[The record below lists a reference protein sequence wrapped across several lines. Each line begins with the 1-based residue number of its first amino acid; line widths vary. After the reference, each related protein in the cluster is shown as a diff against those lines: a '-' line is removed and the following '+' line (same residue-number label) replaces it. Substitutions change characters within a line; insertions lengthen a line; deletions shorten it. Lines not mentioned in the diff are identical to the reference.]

1 MKILVVSFLLLFP
14 LIVLV
19 IHSSATSF
27 APNIFFVYNQTVK
40 MVLPNG
46 TVTTINQIILQRIIA
61 VFPNNTIEI
70 NETIY
75 DVNQHYYLPPSIIR
89 DNVTFPQHL
98 YYIPPSLLGK
108 NVTRGGGELYFVN
121 YSNGLYLYE
130 SKTNIQGVTIEFF
143 MWVNSSG
150 IAVKVQT
157 LQIGANLQLVSN
169 ATTILWKTNYFDPSV
184 PLPTFSGFTEAN
196 VVTANLNKGYSYYLP
211 QKIFEY
217 IILAGIVAIILIL
230 LFRK

>member
-1 MKILVVSFLLLFP
+1 MKAFIVLSLLLFP
-14 LIVLV
+14 LFILV
-19 IHSSATSF
+19 IHTSATSF
-27 APNIFFVYNQTVK
+27 TPNTFFVYNQTVK

-46 TVTTINQIILQRIIA
+46 TTTTINQIILQRIIE
-61 VFPNNTIEI
+61 VYPNNTIKI

-75 DVNQHYYLPPSIIR
+75 DVNQHYYLPPSIIT
-89 DNVTFPQHL
+89 NNATFPQDL
-98 YYIPPSLLGK
+98 YYIPPSMLGN

-121 YSNGLYLYE
+121 YSDGLYEYE

-157 LQIGANLQLVSN
+157 LQIGGNLQLVSN
-169 ATTILWKTNYFDPSV
+169 ATAILWKTNYFNPSV
-184 PLPTFSGFTEAN
+184 PLPTFSGYTEAR
-196 VVTANLNKGYSYYLP
+196 VATASLNTEYSYYLS

-217 IILAGIVAIILIL
+217 IILAGVVGIIVIL